1 LCAGTQDFNLPT
13 HLTNDAPYGWVRHN
27 TVLNLD
33 SFPTRVRRDDSQRAW
48 DNPTPTIIQTGQGF
62 VRPSNG
68 VRHAFFCVKVIGF
81 HQAPPYPKTTKNTAI
96 MNHRQISKAAA
107 PRYITMISFSFISL
121 LLFAQFTLVTFK
133 GYQVV
138 VLAEVVF
145 NLIM

>member
-1 LCAGTQDFNLPT
+1 MLI
-13 HLTNDAPYGWVRHN
+13 
-27 TVLNLD
+27 
-33 SFPTRVRRDDSQRAW
+33 TRVHPVLAVGGVLC
-48 DNPTPTIIQTGQGF
+48 IQ
-62 VRPSNG
+62 VSSSSS
-68 VRHAFFCVKVIGF
+68 
-81 HQAPPYPKTTKNTAI
+81 PYPKTTKNTAI

>member
-1 LCAGTQDFNLPT
+1 
-13 HLTNDAPYGWVRHN
+13 
-27 TVLNLD
+27 
-33 SFPTRVRRDDSQRAW
+33 
-48 DNPTPTIIQTGQGF
+48 
-62 VRPSNG
+62 
-68 VRHAFFCVKVIGF
+68 
-81 HQAPPYPKTTKNTAI
+81 

-121 LLFAQFTLVTFK
+121 LLFAHGDHEPQLKPPRLGTSQSFLSVSFHFSSSHTLVTFK